1 MPRATAVP
9 RPTRKGE
16 YRILHGTRSAEV
28 GWRDIVATQRNAAVT
43 AWEFLTTHPT
53 ERLPKNHRLK
63 GELAQVSHQ
72 GATHDQWQHEM
83 SNGAR
88 LWFYVEDDTVVL
100 TQVHA
105 NHPHQTK

>member
-100 TQVHA
+100 TQVHT